1 MLCKFT
7 ECDIWNLDT
16 SQDFHEFSLCV
27 ERKMN
32 ALLIEN
38 IKQVWNKES
47 PNIVYLI
54 IILFPIRIPSLLFS
68 CIRPWNSHPHIVQ
81 SDFERKQY
89 LAIFD

>member
-16 SQDFHEFSLCV
+16 SQDFHEFSLRV

-38 IKQVWNKES
+38 IKQVSNKES
-47 PNIVYLI
+47 PNIV
-54 IILFPIRIPSLLFS
+54 
-68 CIRPWNSHPHIVQ
+68 
-81 SDFERKQY
+81 
-89 LAIFD
+89 